1 MISPTPCSLCGAVG
15 PVHAHHITGRAAPR
29 GPYLDA
35 AITLAVCPQCHN
47 AAGGLHPVLRT
58 VGVEFPAPGVDV
70 LAHRLRRTAIH
81 AELVAEIGRPLVLA
95 PKSARGLAAL
105 LRQAAVAVDTSTSAH
120 EGAA

>member
-81 AELVAEIGRPLVLA
+81 AELVAEVGRPLVLA

-105 LRQAAVAVDTSTSAH
+105 LREAAVAVDAALIR

>member
-1 MISPTPCSLCGAVG
+1 MISRSACALCGAFG
-15 PVHAHHITGRAAPR
+15 PIERHHVTGRPAP
-29 GPYLDA
+29 GGAYFDPAL
-35 AITLAVCPQCHN
+35 IIAVCPRCHA

-58 VGVEFPAPGVDV
+58 VGVEFAQPGVDM